1 MTFVSEQIHWIN
13 AQKADPKAPEVL
25 TPFQH
30 QFPDAVT
37 NIFHHVA
44 KVATELFQWLST
56 VAKQSDKYMD
66 KMKITNFG
74 YFEVSMAA
82 LNEPVLKNFVSNASQ
97 QKQEST
103 VKYVNWMVSYEFPAL
118 SALELDL
125 KSLEANIS
133 A

>member
-1 MTFVSEQIHWIN
+1 MYICLSYFSPI
-13 AQKADPKAPEVL
+13 
-25 TPFQH
+25 FQQQH
-30 QFPDAVT
+30 FPDAVT

-97 QKQEST
+97 QKQVRVRVT
-103 VKYVNWMVSYEFPAL
+103 TL
-118 SALELDL
+118 
-125 KSLEANIS
+125 IS
-133 A
+133 AV